1 MTITGRSSSETGRPL
16 YTWRLG
22 DLLSAI
28 LIVGFGLY
36 FLWAQNSVNKNA
48 TKALV
53 SKGGVQ
59 ISSFFLDEDSI
70 VDLKE
75 FGVNMVL
82 EVRDGRVR
90 VASSDCKQQL
100 CVRHGWIDRP
110 REALL
115 CLPNHITVELIGED
129 AGYDA
134 ISR

>member
-1 MTITGRSSSETGRPL
+1 MSGKSSSAIEDPL
-16 YTWRLG
+16 YCCKLG
-22 DLLSAI
+22 DVLSAI
-28 LIVGFGLY
+28 LVVAFGLY

-53 SKGGVQ
+53 SKGGAE
-59 ISSFFLDEDSI
+59 ISSFFLADDSF

-82 EVRDGRVR
+82 EVRDGRVQ

-100 CVRHGWIDRP
+100 CVRHGWIVRP
-110 REALL
+110 KEALL
-115 CLPNHITVELIGED
+115 CLPNHITVELVGED
-129 AGYDA
+129 AEYDA

>member
-1 MTITGRSSSETGRPL
+1 MRSTDRSSSKTERPL
-16 YTWRLG
+16 YTWKLG

-28 LIVGFGLY
+28 LIAVFGLY
-36 FLWAQNSVNKNA
+36 FLWAQNSVNKSA

-53 SKGGVQ
+53 SKGGTQ
-59 ISSFFLDEDSI
+59 LSTFFLDEDSR

-82 EVRDGRVR
+82 EVRNGRVR

-100 CVRHGWIDRP
+100 CVRHGWIERP
-110 REALL
+110 KEALL
-115 CLPNHITVELIGED
+115 CLPNHITVELVGED
-129 AGYDA
+129 AEYDA